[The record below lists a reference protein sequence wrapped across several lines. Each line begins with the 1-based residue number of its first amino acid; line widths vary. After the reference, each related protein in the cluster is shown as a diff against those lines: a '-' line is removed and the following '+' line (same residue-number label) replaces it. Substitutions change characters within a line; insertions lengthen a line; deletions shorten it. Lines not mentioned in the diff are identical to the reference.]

1 MPKPKKQA
9 KNEDGTESE
18 EYKSFDEELDK
29 NLDEESLDAFISTED
44 DFNPEVLGID
54 KNMDSFDD
62 KELF

>member
-9 KNEDGTESE
+9 KNEDELENE

-29 NLDEESLDAFISTED
+29 GLDEESLEAFMTED
-44 DFNPEVLGID
+44 DDFNIDGLGID

-62 KELF
+62 KDLF